1 MARQLKNL
9 HAKTKKISRHFFRK
23 HEPQSEDFWFVFP
36 RCPHCRPL
44 GKQEQGSKVE
54 QAIM

>member
-1 MARQLKNL
+1 MSTFFSTRHL

-36 RCPHCRPL
+36 
-44 GKQEQGSKVE
+44 
-54 QAIM
+54 